1 MSHYIQN
8 VFNKFTYTDHDVNFE
23 EDEYQVVRKYFKEK
37 KNPYTRM
44 KILFQ
49 KDFTDTSIFDIIKY
63 IKEEIEYM
71 EKLMNFDNEIKVEN
85 VLKLT
90 DYRDLLRDFELIEK
104 QKEFENENW
113 LIIEHQKPDNKIY
126 SFYYYFIDFLKTIK
140 SYLIYSK

>member
-1 MSHYIQN
+1 
-8 VFNKFTYTDHDVNFE
+8 
-23 EDEYQVVRKYFKEK
+23 
-37 KNPYTRM
+37 M